1 MPHGLTIGR
10 RCRDCLKVVRI
21 CRPTVVAS
29 SSGPGSIGGT
39 ALRPIYGPHA
49 RPGCRSDAERQMSKD
64 DYVSVTLGTFTFFV
78 WALIGFM
85 QWFGS

>member
-1 MPHGLTIGR
+1 M
-10 RCRDCLKVVRI
+10 
-21 CRPTVVAS
+21 VAS
-29 SSGPGSIGGT
+29 SSGPGSIGGDGAPAYLWPT
-39 ALRPIYGPHA
+39 
-49 RPGCRSDAERQMSKD
+49 RSAGRRSNAERQMSKD